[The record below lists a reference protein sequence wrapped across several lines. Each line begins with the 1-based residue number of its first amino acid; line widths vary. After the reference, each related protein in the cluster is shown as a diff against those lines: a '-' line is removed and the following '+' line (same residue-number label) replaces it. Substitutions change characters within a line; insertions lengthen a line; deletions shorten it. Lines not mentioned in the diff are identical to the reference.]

1 MERRGNP
8 TKVRKW
14 KDIIEEWQDYMHS
27 MNVQFLTSY
36 NFNFDI
42 GIGDKVGAIRK
53 THSQTSDKTFI
64 YREKLISFA

>member
-1 MERRGNP
+1 MERHNRGMA
-8 TKVRKW
+8 RL
-14 KDIIEEWQDYMHS
+14 YAL

-64 YREKLISFA
+64 YREN